1 MSVGAKKP
9 ADKFDCGI
17 EGITR
22 TNRGFYFFTIDFGA
36 VLGPITQMSDLVV
49 REK

>member
-1 MSVGAKKP
+1 MSVGAEKA

-17 EGITR
+17 EGVAR
-22 TNRGFYFFTIDFGA
+22 SNRGFYFFTIDFSA
-36 VLGPITQMSDLVV
+36 VFGPITQMGDLVV